1 MELSV
6 WASRTVSLEDVSGN
20 GSSLP
25 IITPTPTMSP
35 ASNLDPTILASLHLG
50 LVIAASVV
58 VALLFVFVY
67 AQLLAIL
74 CLGYK
79 LVSYQTIFL
88 FNILF
93 WASLRLTMYS
103 FYYYHCCELVNNL
116 SPFPNWLLM
125 YSPSVLLYF
134 ALALLVHYFGE
145 VGAPCT
151 LPIITYAVFIACTH
165 SNF

>member
-1 MELSV
+1 MDLSA
-6 WASRTVSLEDVSGN
+6 WTSLHSQADPTSLQDAGSGSGWPN
-20 GSSLP
+20 TTDAPVTPADLVP
-25 IITPTPTMSP
+25 IIEG
-35 ASNLDPTILASLHLG
+35 LHLG
-50 LVIAASVV
+50 IVIAASVV
-58 VALLFVFVY
+58 VGLVFVFVY
-67 AQLLAIL
+67 AQLVAIL

-103 FYYYHCCELVNNL
+103 FYYYHCCELVSKL

-125 YSPSVLLYF
+125 SFPSVLLYF

-145 VGAPCT
+145 VGVC
-151 LPIITYAVFIACTH
+151 ACIVCVT
-165 SNF
+165 